1 MGLANV
7 RRLVAIAAA
16 VLVIAVAVSW
26 LWRLEGA
33 LEAAELA
40 ERAAV
45 SSAEALA
52 LSRAQAVQAREAT
65 ARDLAAALAARPALE
80 QRVARL
86 RADLE
91 AARARLG
98 DAREGED
105 RVVEVISHA
114 GEEHAVELDL
124 PTCPDPVE
132 LEVRPGFEIARIATA
147 GGRSVLEGLA
157 WCEVGAPGAEATRVE
172 DPLSRDVSEWLRSPE
187 ADAPARTLP
196 PRELL
201 AVEVELGASWRRQD
215 GDIDGRARLRLVGP
229 PIRRLMRGHPWLA
242 VEGELNDGALLD
254 RYSLGLG
261 WRVALR
267 R

>member
-7 RRLVAIAAA
+7 RRLVAVAAA

-132 LEVRPGFEIARIATA
+132 LEVRPGFDLARIATA

-187 ADAPARTLP
+187 ADTPARTLP

-201 AVEVELGASWRRQD
+201 AVEVELAASWRRVD
-215 GDIDGRARLRLVGP
+215 GDLDAFARFELTGPELRIL
-229 PIRRLMRGHPWLA
+229 RGGQPFAA
-242 VEGELNDGALLD
+242 VEAELSGGALRD
-254 RYSLGLG
+254 RYLAGAK
-261 WRVALR
+261 WRVSLR